1 MRHYFN
7 TDARAWPASSVLPAV
22 PSTDADKETLVD
34 TLQAWKTAHYQRM
47 VGSGEVDPRPGVLR
61 LMDDAR
67 EAGLAVGVCSAGT
80 KSSIVAVL
88 GALLGEGRFKG
99 LDVFLAGDDVPQKK
113 PDPMIYNKAAEHLGL
128 DPASCVVVEDSA
140 IGAAAAAGA
149 GMRCVI
155 TYTRSTRDQAFAS
168 AERIV
173 GSLIDD
179 SGRPTVTVAELAA
192 GRVVQDDRV
201 DFREV

>member
-1 MRHYFN
+1 MRFYFN
-7 TDARAWPASSVLPAV
+7 GDGWPTSSVLPAT
-22 PSTDADKETLVD
+22 PTTDTAKEQLVD
-34 TLQAWKTAHYQRM
+34 TLQAWKTTHYQTM
-47 VGSGEVDPRPGVLR
+47 VGSGDVDPRPGVLR

-67 EAGLAVGVCSAGT
+67 EAGLAVGGCSAGT

-113 PDPMIYNKAAEHLGL
+113 PDPMIYNQAAIKLGL

-173 GSLIDD
+173 GSLIDET
-179 SGRPTVTVAELAA
+179 GRPTVTVAELAA

-201 DFREV
+201 DLRGV